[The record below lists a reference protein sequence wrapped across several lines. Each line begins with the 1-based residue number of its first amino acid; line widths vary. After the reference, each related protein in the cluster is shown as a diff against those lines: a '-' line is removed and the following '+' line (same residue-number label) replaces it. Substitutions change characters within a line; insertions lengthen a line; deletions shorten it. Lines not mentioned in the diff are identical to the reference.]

1 MKPEDLSAHRSS
13 AVDAVTALVE
23 HLTKLLL
30 CCDLLD
36 ATGHHTAAREARR
49 SLMRATTALHVLGDE
64 LVTIE
69 IVEGYLRAQA
79 NERDRPPPS

>member
-1 MKPEDLSAHRSS
+1 MTPEMLHERRSR
-13 AVDAVTALVE
+13 AVESVKALVE
-23 HLTKLLL
+23 HLTALLV

-36 ATGHHTAAREARR
+36 AAGDHTAAREARR
-49 SLMRATTALHVLGDE
+49 SLMRATTALHVLREE

-79 NERDRPPPS
+79 SERERPPPS